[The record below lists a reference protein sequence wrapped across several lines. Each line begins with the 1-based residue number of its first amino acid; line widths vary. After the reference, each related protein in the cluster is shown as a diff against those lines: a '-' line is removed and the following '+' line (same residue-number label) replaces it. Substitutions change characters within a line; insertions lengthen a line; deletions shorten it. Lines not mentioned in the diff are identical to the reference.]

1 MRFAWSVCLAL
12 AVLAGCATE
21 YRKDSWSGGFSE
33 VQLDRDLFRIT
44 FSGNAYTRPQQAA
57 DYALIRGAEVTLA
70 HGFAYYTIV
79 EDRSRTESSSF
90 VTPVE
95 TTTKSKRKGN
105 GEVIETSTTTGG
117 HEIVD
122 TFPTAV
128 HTIRCFQKRPD
139 NAPGIVYD
147 ARFVCGS
154 LGKTYKVAACG
165 QQVAAK

>member
-1 MRFAWSVCLAL
+1 MRVLWGAWVAL
-12 AVLAGCATE
+12 AVLTGCATQ
-21 YRKDSWSGGFSE
+21 YRQDSWSGGFSE

-44 FSGNAYTRPQQAA
+44 FAGNAYTRPEQAA
-57 DYALIRGAEVTLA
+57 DYALLRGAEVTLA
-70 HGFAYYTIV
+70 NGFAYYTVV
-79 EDRSRTESSSF
+79 EDRSRTETSSF

-95 TTTKSKRKGN
+95 TTTKSKRKGS

-139 NAPGIVYD
+139 SATGIVYD

-154 LGKTYKVAACG
+154 LGKKYKVPSCG